1 MRRQLALAIV
11 HARPA
16 EGSLRPLLF
25 GILAIILLSLFLA
38 PARAEACAMRVR
50 EAPIGVVVAEG
61 PQPPQPAPP
70 VALVDLMAE
79 IDGGKLDGGKVDGG
93 KLDGGKLDGA
103 EIAEPD
109 DPKPADPK
117 PAEPRPTP
125 TAGARKAPRS

>member
-25 GILAIILLSLFLA
+25 GILAIILLSLLVA

-50 EAPIGVVVAEG
+50 EAPIGVVVAEI
-61 PQPPQPAPP
+61 PQPAPP

-79 IDGGKLDGGKVDGG
+79 IDGAALEGGRI
-93 KLDGGKLDGA
+93 DGA

-109 DPKPADPK
+109 EPKPAK

-125 TAGARKAPRS
+125 TAGAARKAPRS

>member
-25 GILAIILLSLFLA
+25 GILAIILLSLILA

-50 EAPIGVVVAEG
+50 EAHVARVAAES
-61 PQPPQPAPP
+61 PQAQPPAPP
-70 VALVDLMAE
+70 LALVELMAE
-79 IDGGKLDGGKVDGG
+79 IDGGKLDGGKPEGT
-93 KLDGGKLDGA
+93 

-109 DPKPADPK
+109 DPK

>member
-25 GILAIILLSLFLA
+25 GILAIILLSLLLA

-50 EAPIGVVVAEG
+50 EAPIGVVVAEI

-79 IDGGKLDGGKVDGG
+79 IDGGKLDGGK
-93 KLDGGKLDGA
+93 LDGA
-103 EIAEPD
+103 EIVEPD
-109 DPKPADPK
+109 APK

-125 TAGARKAPRS
+125 TAGVRKAPRS